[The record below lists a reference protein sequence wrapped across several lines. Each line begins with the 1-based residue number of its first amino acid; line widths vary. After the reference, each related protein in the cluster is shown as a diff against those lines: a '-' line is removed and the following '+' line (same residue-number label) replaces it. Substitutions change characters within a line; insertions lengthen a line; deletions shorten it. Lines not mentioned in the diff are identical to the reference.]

1 MLELTGPAP
10 TYSCIWLALV
20 AVHTLGCE
28 ICKGIKQKGH
38 KHIYVLLGDRKCT
51 EGEEEGEE
59 LWRDVKGGND
69 KLME

>member
-1 MLELTGPAP
+1 
-10 TYSCIWLALV
+10 
-20 AVHTLGCE
+20 LGCE